1 LKVLGSNHVNILPG
15 IIQPGR
21 GIVSAG
27 RGTAQSLKI
36 KDVEVIKKI
45 EGVKA
50 VSPEISRRFQIV
62 SSVWEKYKCLRL
74 LGVTPDY
81 LIS

>member
-1 LKVLGSNHVNILPG
+1 MLTVFPG

-27 RGTAQSLKI
+27 RGTAQSLKMR
-36 KDVEVIKKI
+36 DVDVIKKI

-62 SSVWEKYKCLRL
+62 SSAGKNTNVFGY
-74 LGVTPDY
+74 
-81 LIS
+81 